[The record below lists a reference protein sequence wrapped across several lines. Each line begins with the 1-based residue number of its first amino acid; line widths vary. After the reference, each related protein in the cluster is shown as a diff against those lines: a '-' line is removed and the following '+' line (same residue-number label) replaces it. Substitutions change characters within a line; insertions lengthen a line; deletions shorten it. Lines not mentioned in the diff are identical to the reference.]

1 MSLRFTIG
9 CDPELICRNNGK
21 FVHAYNYFKA
31 NSSFGLDGCQSTAEA
46 RPGYSSSPIDLASK
60 IYQILEYG
68 HSKALELEFFAGH
81 CVFKNSK

>member
-46 RPGYSSSPIDLASK
+46 RPGYGVCLRGTFSK
-60 IYQILEYG
+60 WEI
-68 HSKALELEFFAGH
+68 
-81 CVFKNSK
+81 